1 MWITFQRFSVYAGI
15 TVINKGNVNAVSAL
29 SHYKK
34 ILPAKYLRPVEA
46 PSRFLKQTLLL
57 SVKYS
62 NLRKT
67 ATIVVVIVI
76 EAEAPSLCFSFGG
89 KGSECKR

>member
-1 MWITFQRFSVYAGI
+1 MA
-15 TVINKGNVNAVSAL
+15 
-29 SHYKK
+29 
-34 ILPAKYLRPVEA
+34 VEA